1 MTGRE
6 RRSWHPAGTDRAEA
20 EALAAR
26 LASDQLERATNAA
39 TGVDDPGLV
48 FADANGNDVHPH
60 ALSQAFDRIV
70 RRAPCRSSAL
80 TSCTSV
86 SRCRGRQ
93 VVQVGAAGVSAGGL
107 FGAVELGTEFRGDP
121 RELLG
126 VDGAVGELVG
136 GKV

>member
-1 MTGRE
+1 MQLAP
-6 RRSWHPAGTDRAEA
+6 SGTDRAEA
-20 EALAAR
+20 EALAAL
-26 LASDQLERATNAA
+26 LASDRLARAAYAA

-48 FADANGNDVHPH
+48 FADANGNEVHPH

-70 RRAPCRSSAL
+70 RRAPCRSSAF

-86 SRCRGRQ
+86 SRCRGWPGRA
-93 VVQVGAAGVSAGGL
+93 GRGAGVSAGGL

>member
-1 MTGRE
+1 MQLAP
-6 RRSWHPAGTDRAEA
+6 SGTDRAEA
-20 EALAAR
+20 EALAAL
-26 LASDQLERATNAA
+26 LASDRLARATYAV

-48 FADANGNDVHPH
+48 FADANGNEVHPH

-70 RRAPCRSSAL
+70 RRAPCRSSAF

-86 SRCRGRQ
+86 RDVGGGQ

>member
-1 MTGRE
+1 MQLAP
-6 RRSWHPAGTDRAEA
+6 SGTDRAEA
-20 EALAAR
+20 EALAALLESDR
-26 LASDQLERATNAA
+26 LARATYAA

-48 FADANGNDVHPH
+48 FADANGNEVHPH
-60 ALSQAFDRIV
+60 ALSQAFDG
-70 RRAPCRSSAL
+70 
-80 TSCTSV
+80 SCGARHADHQP
-86 SRCRGRQ
+86 SRVVPAFRDVGCGQ
-93 VVQVGAAGVSAGGL
+93 VVQVGAAGVGAGGL

>member
-6 RRSWHPAGTDRAEA
+6 RCSWHPPAPTAAEA
-20 EALAAR
+20 EALAALLESDR
-26 LASDQLERATNAA
+26 LARATYPA

-48 FADANGNDVHPH
+48 FADANGNEVHPQS
-60 ALSQAFDRIV
+60 LSQAFDRIV
-70 RRAPCRSSAL
+70 RRAPCRSSAF
-80 TSCTSV
+80 TSCTSA
-86 SRCRGRQ
+86 SRCRGWPG
-93 VVQVGAAGVSAGGL
+93 VQVGAAGASAGGL
-107 FGAVELGTEFRGDP
+107 FGGVKLGTEFRGDP